1 MGKHISKDDQIR
13 LIQECRNSGL
23 SDYQWCSL
31 NGISHSTF
39 YRWVTK
45 LRTETCTPVPSKVI
59 PVSEKQEVVRLEIME
74 ELPVIKSSADEP
86 KAASLDNT
94 MEIKLNGTTINVNN
108 NVDRKLLIDVIKSL
122 GGMSC

>member
-1 MGKHISKDDQIR
+1 MGKHISKDDQMR

-59 PVSEKQEVVRLEIME
+59 PVSEKQEGNRQKKKVRR
-74 ELPVIKSSADEP
+74 
-86 KAASLDNT
+86 DN
-94 MEIKLNGTTINVNN
+94 KYRAWL
-108 NVDRKLLIDVIKSL
+108 
-122 GGMSC
+122 

>member
-59 PVSEKQEVVRLEIME
+59 PVSEKQEVVKLEIME
-74 ELPVIKSSADEP
+74 ELPVIKSSADGEMLKP
-86 KAASLDNT
+86 LFWLLYIKGRRSLQVKGAMCT
-94 MEIKLNGTTINVNN
+94 ETE
-108 NVDRKLLIDVIKSL
+108 
-122 GGMSC
+122 

>member
-1 MGKHISKDDQIR
+1 MGKHISKDDQMR

-45 LRTETCTPVPSKVI
+45 LRTETCTTVPSKVI
-59 PVSEKQEVVRLEIME
+59 PVSEKQEVVKLEIME
-74 ELPVIKSSADEP
+74 ELPVVNSLTDEP

>member
-45 LRTETCTPVPSKVI
+45 LRTETCTPVPSKV
-59 PVSEKQEVVRLEIME
+59 VVKLEIME

>member
-39 YRWVTK
+39 YRWVAK

-59 PVSEKQEVVRLEIME
+59 TVSEKQEVVKLEIME